1 MNGGYYIVPEDISK
15 AIGANIATQTQIT
28 VPNSYNRMK
37 NILATGKPILLV
49 CEKIFTGTNFSS
61 FLSAMLN
68 NNVVSMQ
75 GLLGNSTVVINV
87 SSNDEISFKINQ

>member
-15 AIGANIATQTQIT
+15 AIGANIETQTQIT

-75 GLLGNSTVVINV
+75 GILGNSTVVINV